1 VSRRWRA
8 IRFQYRSQRKFIT
21 SRIGI
26 IRLLREPFTPAPILL
41 INRKVRMNSLEN
53 PDPQF
58 LEVGRLF
65 NQCAH
70 FASPFCNTS
79 RKFPSDKAA
88 RKRGP
93 MRMRDSACQVFI
105 NTMLMP
111 PRAFASSV

>member
-1 VSRRWRA
+1 
-8 IRFQYRSQRKFIT
+8 
-21 SRIGI
+21 
-26 IRLLREPFTPAPILL
+26 
-41 INRKVRMNSLEN
+41 MNSLEN

-70 FASPFCNTS
+70 FLHLRFCNTS

-88 RKRGP
+88 GKRGP
-93 MRMRDSACQVFI
+93 MRMRDSACHFFI